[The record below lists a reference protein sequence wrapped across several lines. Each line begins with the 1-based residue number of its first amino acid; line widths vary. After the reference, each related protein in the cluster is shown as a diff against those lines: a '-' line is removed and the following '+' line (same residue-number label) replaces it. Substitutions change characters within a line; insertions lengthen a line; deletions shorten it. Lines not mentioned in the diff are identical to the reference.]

1 MRFFSLQVLTLSILL
16 TGIGSSLGWA
26 EPVMIA
32 MVGSRPNV
40 AETDGT
46 ERGVSY
52 EEQRN
57 AITLIRVGPRVG
69 VSGKSPFG
77 KDQIEDFQQYD
88 LAAVFGLPLGWRE
101 PLTGMRL
108 DMRLHSS
115 AGQLVSLGDTALMV
129 TVVPCLTLSS
139 PKETVS
145 MDIGAGAGLFSRY
158 KFGAQDFGGP
168 AQIVGTIG
176 FGMNL
181 ISDFYTGYRFQH
193 FSDAAMYGPTSLGV
207 DIHLFELNYRF

>member
-16 TGIGSSLGWA
+16 TGLGSSLVWA
-26 EPVMIA
+26 EPMMIA
-32 MVGSRPNV
+32 MLGSRPNA

-46 ERGVSY
+46 ERGGSY
-52 EEQRN
+52 EEKRN

-88 LAAVFGLPLGWRE
+88 LAAVFGLPLGWRDQ
-101 PLTGMRL
+101 LTGMRL

-139 PKETVS
+139 PNETVS
-145 MDIGAGAGLFSRY
+145 VDIGAGAGLFSRY

-181 ISDFYTGYRFQH
+181 IRDFYTGYRFQH
-193 FSDAAMYGPTSLGV
+193 FSDATMYGPTSLGV

>member
-1 MRFFSLQVLTLSILL
+1 MRFFALLFLALSILL
-16 TGIGSSLGWA
+16 TGLGSSPGWA
-26 EPVMIA
+26 EPMMIA
-32 MVGSRPNV
+32 MVGSRSHV
-40 AETDGT
+40 ADTDVT

-88 LAAVFGLPLGWRE
+88 VAAVLGLPLGWRE

-115 AGQLVSLGDTALMV
+115 AGQLVSLGDTAFMV
-129 TVVPCLTLSS
+129 TVVPCLTLST
-139 PKETVS
+139 PNEAIS
-145 MDIGAGAGLFSRY
+145 MDVGAGAGLFSRY

-193 FSDAAMYGPTSLGV
+193 FSDATMYGAKSLGV

>member
-1 MRFFSLQVLTLSILL
+1 MHVLLLRVLVLSILL
-16 TGIGSSLGWA
+16 IGMGSFLGRA
-26 EPVMIA
+26 EPMMLA
-32 MVGSRPNV
+32 MVGSRPNL
-40 AETDGT
+40 AETDGI
-46 ERGVSY
+46 ESVVSY

-69 VSGKSPFG
+69 ESGKSPFG
-77 KDQIEDFQQYD
+77 KDQLEEFQQYD

-115 AGQLVSLGDTALMV
+115 AGQLVSLGDTAFMD

-139 PKETVS
+139 PNEAVS

-158 KFGAQDFGGP
+158 KFGAQDFRGP
-168 AQIVGTIG
+168 AQIAGTIG

-193 FSDAAMYGPTSLGV
+193 FSDATMCGPTSLGV

>member
-1 MRFFSLQVLTLSILL
+1 MRYFSPQFLALSILL
-16 TGIGSSLGWA
+16 TGLGSSQGWA
-26 EPVMIA
+26 EPMMIA
-32 MVGSRPNV
+32 MVGSRSHV
-40 AETDGT
+40 ADTDGT

-88 LAAVFGLPLGWRE
+88 VAAVLGLPLGWRE

-115 AGQLVSLGDTALMV
+115 AGQLVSLGDTAFMV
-129 TVVPCLTLSS
+129 TVVPCLTLST
-139 PKETVS
+139 PNEAVS

-168 AQIVGTIG
+168 AQVVGTIG

-193 FSDAAMYGPTSLGV
+193 FSDATMYGSKSLGV

>member
-1 MRFFSLQVLTLSILL
+1 MRYSSLQFFALSILL
-16 TGIGSSLGWA
+16 TGLGSSPGWA
-26 EPVMIA
+26 EPMMIA
-32 MVGSRPNV
+32 MVGSRSHV
-40 AETDGT
+40 ADTDGT

-88 LAAVFGLPLGWRE
+88 IAAVLGLPLGWRE
-101 PLTGMRL
+101 PLSGMRL

-129 TVVPCLTLSS
+129 TVVPCLTLSTPS
-139 PKETVS
+139 EAVS

-193 FSDAAMYGPTSLGV
+193 FSDAAMYGSKSLGV

>member
-1 MRFFSLQVLTLSILL
+1 MRVLFLSCFAVSVLL
-16 TGIGSSLGWA
+16 TVTVSSHSWA

-32 MVGSRPNV
+32 MVGSRPNM
-40 AETDGT
+40 AEADGT
-46 ERGVSY
+46 ERVVSY

-101 PLTGMRL
+101 PLTGMKL
-108 DMRLHSS
+108 DMRLHAS
-115 AGQLVSLGDTALMV
+115 AGQLVSLGDTAFMT

-139 PKETVS
+139 PNETVS
-145 MDIGAGAGLFSRY
+145 IDVGAGAGLFTRY

-176 FGMNL
+176 LGMNL

-193 FSDAAMYGPTSLGV
+193 FSDATMYGPSSLGV
-207 DIHLFELNYRF
+207 DIHIFEINYRF